1 MNNSI
6 MTFNSGI
13 VATTK
18 EQQVCKNVIEKF
30 GQAMLD
36 HNIPVLQE
44 LFNDFFANVVSN
56 FKDFNVIKT
65 LNKMNDILFDLN
77 WNDWSDESI
86 DQYVQAL
93 SQGQSKLMAKYS

>member
-1 MNNSI
+1 MNSV

-36 HNIPVLQE
+36 HDIPVLQE

-65 LNKMNDILFDLN
+65 LNKMNDILFDLKWHN
-77 WNDWSDESI
+77 WDERVI
-86 DQYVQAL
+86 DEYINAL
-93 SQGQSKLMAKYS
+93 GKGQSKLMTKYS

>member
-1 MNNSI
+1 

-13 VATTK
+13 IPQNN

-36 HNIPVLQE
+36 HDISVLQE
-44 LFNDFFANVVSN
+44 LFEDFFANVVHN

-77 WNDWSDESI
+77 WHDWDKRVIDE
-86 DQYVQAL
+86 YVNAL
-93 SQGQSKLMAKYS
+93 GKGQSKLMTKYS